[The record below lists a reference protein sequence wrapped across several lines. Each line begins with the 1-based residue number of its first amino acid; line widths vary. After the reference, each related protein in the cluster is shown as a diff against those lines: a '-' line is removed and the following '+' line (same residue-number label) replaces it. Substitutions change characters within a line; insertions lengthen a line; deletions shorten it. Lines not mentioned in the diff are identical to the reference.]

1 MSPQAHPPFPS
12 LAGSSGSNTLPPAPS
27 TSAELRGLI
36 RSCNTPRSIHDRL
49 VPLLQEVAEGK
60 SQGGKGMSAKDKAAK
75 GEELLSMADEDLYG
89 LGDEEVQNMTAG
101 LVYVIITQTMEM
113 MFYSSSARLN
123 RRRIQS
129 PNVDLLF
136 ALATRLCGICDEG
149 QLEACRNRTGILA
162 WGILRLAQQFNRVRF
177 PSGEPLYSLIGRS
190 SGQGVLSGVHAAFL
204 EACLLVRSYDLAE
217 SVINDSF
224 LDVQSATPS
233 YLDVITFHHHAGL
246 ICAAT
251 RDFGRATDFFCAAV
265 TVPTQAASAVQLACV
280 KRAILCELLVS
291 GKLLHFPKYTSG
303 AVNRIIERNAQ
314 AYTKLA
320 KAFEAKDWA
329 AVTALADG
337 TAELHEDC
345 NAGLVRQVVASITKR
360 RILKIKDSY
369 SRLTIDD
376 LAVRVGKAGADGVR
390 EVTGV
395 LCDMIATRAIRAT
408 MSPISTSGSSIVT
421 FLADDTT
428 YSASPEIL
436 SRIAEVNQ
444 MAGWLE
450 HQLSSASKQLGINSD
465 YLKKVCLLNLPTYQP
480 VLTLLQSQQA
490 SMLEVNGGKGGG
502 KNSKVDELDAMI
514 AAEEDIA
521 DRPSRG
527 GVGADQGDMGY

>member
-1 MSPQAHPPFPS
+1 MLIDPS
-12 LAGSSGSNTLPPAPS
+12 
-27 TSAELRGLI
+27 
-36 RSCNTPRSIHDRL
+36 
-49 VPLLQEVAEGK
+49 Q
-60 SQGGKGMSAKDKAAK
+60 
-75 GEELLSMADEDLYG
+75 
-89 LGDEEVQNMTAG
+89 
-101 LVYVIITQTMEM
+101 
-113 MFYSSSARLN
+113 
-123 RRRIQS
+123 
-129 PNVDLLF
+129 
-136 ALATRLCGICDEG
+136 
-149 QLEACRNRTGILA
+149 
-162 WGILRLAQQFNRVRF
+162 
-177 PSGEPLYSLIGRS
+177 
-190 SGQGVLSGVHAAFL
+190 
-204 EACLLVRSYDLAE
+204 
-217 SVINDSF
+217 
-224 LDVQSATPS
+224 
-233 YLDVITFHHHAGL
+233 
-246 ICAAT
+246 
-251 RDFGRATDFFCAAV
+251 
-265 TVPTQAASAVQLACV
+265 
-280 KRAILCELLVS
+280 
-291 GKLLHFPKYTSG
+291 
-303 AVNRIIERNAQ
+303 
-314 AYTKLA
+314 
-320 KAFEAKDWA
+320 
-329 AVTALADG
+329 
-337 TAELHEDC
+337 DC

-395 LCDMIATRAIRAT
+395 LCDMVRFSPSFCPFLHDRLQIATRAIRAT